1 MTIISGAEILLGD
14 FSVYFTQLGLQ
25 GVIRVS
31 HFYIYLFIIYS
42 PFVCICIRPL
52 WAYSAGNNHHLC
64 FHWTPV
70 NKTQFKVKFIFI
82 LSV

>member
-1 MTIISGAEILLGD
+1 MCISPNLAYTESSEFRISR
-14 FSVYFTQLGLQ
+14 F
-25 GVIRVS
+25 
-31 HFYIYLFIIYS
+31 IYLFIIYA
-42 PFVCICIRPL
+42 PFDRVRLRPL

-70 NKTQFKVKFIFI
+70 NKTKFKVKFIFI